1 MGLFW
6 CRDNFVGVGWANIHK
21 GLKEGK
27 IKDIK
32 TILRKFIVQTPLLDL
47 VDPLWCGKIHIQKN

>member
-6 CRDNFVGVGWANIHK
+6 CSDDFVGVDRASIHK
-21 GLKEGK
+21 GLKEEK